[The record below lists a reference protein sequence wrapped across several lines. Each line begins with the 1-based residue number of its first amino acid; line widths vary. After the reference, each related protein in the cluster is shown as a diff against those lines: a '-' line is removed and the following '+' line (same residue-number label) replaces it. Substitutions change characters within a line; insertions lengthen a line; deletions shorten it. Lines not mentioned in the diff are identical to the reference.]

1 MADRYYF
8 GFNYS
13 GITKSTLIN
22 GRGLR
27 VVLWVT
33 GCEHACFGCQNKEM
47 QDDKHGMPFFKD
59 DFLHLVEFIK
69 KPYIDGVT
77 LSGGDPFYTKH
88 REGMLDMLKMLSEHM
103 PYGKDIWCYTGYKYE
118 DLLTDPVA
126 REMLNYVSVLVDGR
140 FSITQRAKD
149 VREHKA
155 IPYRGD
161 SGQRII
167 DVPASLYNNTVITLY
182 D

>member
-8 GFNYS
+8 GFRYS

-33 GCEHACFGCQNKEM
+33 GCEHACFGCQNKEL
-47 QDDKHGMPFFKD
+47 QDDKEGIPFMKD
-59 DFLHLVEFIK
+59 DFNHLLAYVN

-88 REGMLDMLKMLSEHM
+88 REGMLDLLKMLNEQM
-103 PYGKDIWCYTGYKYE
+103 QPKKDIWCYTGYKYE

-140 FSITQRAKD
+140 FSIFQRTKD
-149 VREHKA
+149 VSEHRT

-161 SGQRII
+161 SKQRII
-167 DVPASLYNNTVITLY
+167 DVPASLYNNAVITLY